1 MVVGLASL
9 FRVFLRCGFFPQK
22 LGMGRANNS
31 VDTAGEFLYLEP
43 SPLSTGTNSD
53 LNSRRILIMGDKVPT
68 REEALKLLHQYFE
81 TDSLRKHAYAV
92 EGVMRY
98 IARKRGE
105 DVEKWG
111 IVGLIHDLD
120 YEKFPDQHCGKTR
133 EILEKEGWAEEYIR
147 AAVSHGWG
155 ICSEVEPQTV
165 LEKTLYAIDEL
176 TGLVVTTAL
185 IRPSKSVMDVAL
197 KSVKN
202 KWKDK
207 RFAAGVDRSIIEKGA
222 AMLGVPLE
230 ELIEDTIKGMQE
242 VAEAIGLK
250 GVS

>member
-1 MVVGLASL
+1 
-9 FRVFLRCGFFPQK
+9 LRLHDKWNGK
-22 LGMGRANNS
+22 ERS
-31 VDTAGEFLYLEP
+31 VTMEEK
-43 SPLSTGTNSD
+43 
-53 LNSRRILIMGDKVPT
+53 IPT
-68 REEALKLLHQYFE
+68 RQEALGLLHQYNE
-81 TDSLRKHAYAV
+81 SDSLRKHAYAV

-105 DVEKWG
+105 DEEKWG
-111 IVGLIHDLD
+111 IIGLIHDLD
-120 YEKFPDQHCGKTR
+120 YEKFPDQHCKRTG
-133 EILEKEGWAEEYIR
+133 EILREHGWPEEYIR

-155 ICSEVEPQTV
+155 ICSDVMPETD
-165 LEKTLYAIDEL
+165 LEKLLYTIDEL

-185 IRPSKSVMDVAL
+185 VRPSKSVLDVQV

-222 AMLGVPLE
+222 QMLQIGLD

-242 VAEAIGLK
+242 VAEEIGLK
-250 GVS
+250 GNPT